1 MIVYQRPLKKEDFQ
15 DIENQKS
22 DKKSEL
28 IYFYDNNIAY
38 IITKREDKYYVR
50 KYKIFNNQLL
60 SENIFKTIQQCLR
73 ISL

>member
-15 DIENQKS
+15 DIENQ
-22 DKKSEL
+22 KSEL

>member
-38 IITKREDKYYVR
+38 IITKRGDKYYVR

>member
-22 DKKSEL
+22 EQKNEL

-60 SENIFKTIQQCLR
+60 SENIFKTIQQCLK

>member
-1 MIVYQRPLKKEDFQ
+1 MIVYQRQLKKEDFQ

-22 DKKSEL
+22 EQNNEL

-38 IITKREDKYYVR
+38 IITKKEGKYYVR

-60 SENIFKTIQQCLR
+60 SENIFKTIQQCLK

>member
-15 DIENQKS
+15 DIENQKN

>member
-60 SENIFKTIQQCLR
+60 SENIFKTIQQCLK

>member
-60 SENIFKTIQQCLR
+60 SENIFKTIQQCLK
-73 ISL
+73 ISF